1 MWPDPGAGPNPSLA
15 PPLPSRA
22 PPPRAPPLQGPA
34 LTAPPPPLPG
44 PRPPHL
50 ALRGTVIDGVLVH
63 STQVLHE
70 AVRAQDPAHLDQE
83 DREGVRPLGA
93 QQTLSGFPGLPLPP
107 TIVEGGAPPNSGCLT
122 FQPVT
127 LKVLPALPMVRV
139 RSHMPGRLAAQDQ
152 RERLLRRGWGHGVGA
167 ASQQGPGLSAPQ
179 TPLCAK
185 LFLRLI

>member
-22 PPPRAPPLQGPA
+22 PPPRAPPS
-34 LTAPPPPLPG
+34 PLPG

-93 QQTLSGFPGLPLPP
+93 QPNPFRIPRPASP
-107 TIVEGGAPPNSGCLT
+107 TNDRRGRGPPNSGCLT